1 MLRQVGNHISAM
13 PLNMNEDK
21 EVPVREMTTYGG
33 IEVYI
38 HPLLTSA
45 LDGGV
50 WSKHAHFSSHSTPY
64 NTHHTGTGSNMDEGR
79 TDISTLGTHY
89 NFNMY
94 NF

>member
-1 MLRQVGNHISAM
+1 
-13 PLNMNEDK
+13 MNEDK
-21 EVPVREMTTYGG
+21 EVPVRAMMTYGG

-38 HPLLTSA
+38 HALLTSA

-50 WSKHAHFSSHSTPY
+50 WSMHAHFFSHSTPY
-64 NTHHTGTGSNMDEGR
+64 NTHHTGTGSNLDQGK
-79 TDISTLGTHY
+79 TDISTQGTLS